1 MMLVLETSVLAGQS
15 PALRREIA
23 YKRLAYPC
31 LFMSIA
37 AATMDRPA
45 PVGVAWAASP
55 SSLRESSALAFVAP
69 TLRKNA
75 PFSINANE
83 LKNIGVSRF
92 PSSSLKSTLET
103 THDVLE
109 YSKVA
114 TQTESLNRER
124 SLAAKLEVDPDTV
137 HAHRPHI
144 IGHRGSL
151 YRELEN
157 TVQSFKTSHEIG
169 CDAVELDVFLLKC
182 GELVVFHGG
191 GTDQNPGCLRDYMN
205 LDASIL
211 DYTAADARS
220 LAFNPHYEEFG
231 CGPERIQH
239 KHDHGL
245 AYIPTLREVLLEL
258 RDESD
263 LKVTIELKGEGT
275 ELPTLALVEE
285 LGMVDR
291 CHFSSFNHDR
301 IKRIRELR
309 PHRRECGS
317 HVYRTGALFAD
328 HVPEDFIDRVLEIGA
343 SEVHLK
349 YDTASKSRID
359 AIHANNM
366 DSMVWMR
373 GPIGMRQD
381 TTEKYHDVGNEDESM
396 YRTIMAT
403 GVRAMCINKPDVLVN
418 MIGRRVDKASAGP
431 VDEPVPLNVIQV
443 LIELGD
449 EAAVEKLSLE

>member
-1 MMLVLETSVLAGQS
+1 MMPVLKTRIGRS
-15 PALRREIA
+15 PALRRGTA
-23 YKRLAYPC
+23 QKRLAHSF
-31 LFMSIA
+31 LFVSIA

-45 PVGVAWAASP
+45 PVGVGAWAASP
-55 SSLRESSALAFVAP
+55 SSMRGSSLAFVAP
-69 TLRKNA
+69 NLRKNIAVVPPSKCPKTLEVPRNQLA
-75 PFSINANE
+75 P
-83 LKNIGVSRF
+83 
-92 PSSSLKSTLET
+92 LKSTLEAAP
-103 THDVLE
+103 DVLDN
-109 YSKVA
+109 SKVA
-114 TQTESLNRER
+114 AQNQSFLNREK
-124 SLAAKLEVDPDTV
+124 SLAAKLEVDPNTV
-137 HAHRPHI
+137 HTHRPHI

-157 TVQSFKTSHEIG
+157 TLQSFKTSHEIG

-191 GTDQNPGCLRDYMN
+191 GTDQKPGCLRDYMN

-239 KHDHGL
+239 KHDKGL
-245 AYIPTLREVLLEL
+245 AYIPTLREVLTEL
-258 RDESD
+258 RDTSD
-263 LKVTIELKGEGT
+263 LKITIELKGEGT

-285 LGMVDR
+285 LGMVNR

-301 IKRIRELR
+301 IRRIRELR

-328 HVPEDFIDRVLEIGA
+328 HVPEDFIDKVLDIGA

-349 YDTASKSRID
+349 YDTATKSRVD

-373 GPIGMRQD
+373 GPIGMRLD
-381 TTEKYHDVGNEDESM
+381 TMEKYHDVGNEDEAM

-403 GVRAMCINKPDVLVN
+403 GVRAMCINKPDVLVSV
-418 MIGRRVDKASAGP
+418 IGRRADKASVGSVDDP
-431 VDEPVPLNVIQV
+431 VSLNDIEV
-443 LIELGD
+443 LLD
-449 EAAVEKLSLE
+449 LDDAAAAVEKLSL